1 MLAALFAPAAPTKK
15 VLVARNP
22 SRQRLLLQDF
32 VLSPAERVDDDDP
45 AQRQG
50 ATQQRPRLRLLP
62 EAGSSEKYG
71 AWRNEIEK
79 LACPRRAEMFERVRP
94 ARLTDGRRRDGK
106 KDDRADS

>member
-1 MLAALFAPAAPTKK
+1 LLAIHLDSGFYCKTSSYRRPS
-15 VLVARNP
+15 VLTTMTPRSAKEPP
-22 SRQRLLLQDF
+22 SS
-32 VLSPAERVDDDDP
+32 VLASGSSP
-45 AQRQG
+45 
-50 ATQQRPRLRLLP
+50 RPG
-62 EAGSSEKYG
+62 ESEKYG